1 MTPNRYGSTDLD
13 QAVARQIKILIAV
26 TPGVSVASLARDI
39 GMRRATLSARVN
51 GHAGFNP
58 SLIAQVATRLDTTA
72 SAIVAAAERSVDTS
86 SAAA

>member
-13 QAVARQIKILIAV
+13 QAVARQIKILIAA

-58 SLIAQVATRLDTTA
+58 
-72 SAIVAAAERSVDTS
+72 
-86 SAAA
+86 